1 VKNDPSETWGSSRLS
16 QRKTIVRP
24 SLKRGIVPPLHG
36 NDPHRRVAWQSTLVG
51 ENSLSR
57 LAAQP
62 LGRWRRARITARQ
75 DGRRWRRA
83 SCATDE
89 VIE

>member
-1 VKNDPSETWGSSRLS
+1 
-16 QRKTIVRP
+16 
-24 SLKRGIVPPLHG
+24 
-36 NDPHRRVAWQSTLVG
+36 LVG